1 MQLTPEGAIRR
12 AYEQNQA
19 LPPGAVVPNSDDL
32 IKKVAAAARRLLE
45 DRVPQRLL
53 RSLHAA
59 LLVGGGGMYPVQCT
73 ACKAAWRLHIA
84 CW

>member
-1 MQLTPEGAIRR
+1 VQLTPEGAIRR

-19 LPPGAVVPNSDDL
+19 LPPRAVVPNSDEL

-45 DRVPQRLL
+45 DSVPQRLL

-59 LLVGGGGMYPVQCT
+59 LLVGGRGIYNQGV
-73 ACKAAWRLHIA
+73 L
-84 CW
+84 